1 MLNALAC
8 IGNYFYINFSY
19 VTRSGIEMIQLVESI
34 DNVKLT
40 IVKLYIYVWNEKSL
54 IASFT

>member
-34 DNVKLT
+34 DNAKLT
-40 IVKLYIYVWNEKSL
+40 IVKFYIYMYGTKNRS
-54 IASFT
+54 